1 MHGFFRRLR
10 DDAKGLFSRRDPAEL
25 FVLAVLTCLTVF
37 LLRVLIGGAESFI
50 SIFHLRGS
58 DLFMDFFNSIRDASR
73 GTGAYTERHVM
84 YPPMANL
91 LLWLAAR
98 MFPQAYLDTGA
109 AGCRTWVNYPGAIF
123 GLLCLLAGVL
133 LAFASV
139 LLSEPYARKKRR
151 LLTVA
156 VLFSFPFVFL
166 YERGNTVFFAL
177 IFVVIFLQNY
187 DSESRVARE
196 VGLLSLAFAASLKLY
211 PAVFGA
217 VLLTDRRYREA
228 GRCIAY
234 GFLML
239 LLPSF
244 AFGGPVSIV
253 WSIKDALSYSGHTSL
268 PFVAFL
274 GRFGISGE
282 SVRLF
287 LYCFYAFVLVFFTAF
302 SFFPRRRFVTFLFG
316 ACCCLMMP
324 SVFSA
329 YNWVLVLPALLLFFR
344 TEKLRGINILYYC
357 MMVLPFFLYI
367 NKTYQDNIIIFC
379 IAVLSLLCAG
389 ESVLGAVRYFRRG
402 KSPESAREETV

>member
-1 MHGFFRRLR
+1 
-10 DDAKGLFSRRDPAEL
+10 
-25 FVLAVLTCLTVF
+25 
-37 LLRVLIGGAESFI
+37 
-50 SIFHLRGS
+50 
-58 DLFMDFFNSIRDASR
+58 
-73 GTGAYTERHVM
+73 M

-98 MFPQAYLDTGA
+98 MFPQVYLDTGA

-123 GLLCLLAGVL
+123 GFFCLLAGVL

-139 LLSEPYARKKRR
+139 LLREPYARKKRR

-166 YERGNTVFFAL
+166 YERGNTVFLAL
-177 IFVVIFLQNY
+177 IFVVVFLQNY
-187 DSESRVARE
+187 NSEGRIARE

-228 GRCIAY
+228 GRCIVY

-239 LLPSF
+239 LIPSF
-244 AFGGPVSIV
+244 AFGGPVSII

-268 PFVAFL
+268 PFVEFL
-274 GRFGISGE
+274 GSFGISSG

-287 LYCFYAFVLVFFTAF
+287 LYSFYTFVLLFFAVS

-324 SVFSA
+324 SVFSS

-357 MMVLPFFLYI
+357 MMVLPFCLYI
-367 NKTYQDNIIIFC
+367 KKTYQDNIIIFC
-379 IAVLSLLCAG
+379 IAVLSFLCAG
-389 ESVLGAVRYFRRG
+389 ESVLGAVRYFRRNKG
-402 KSPESAREETV
+402 RERSKEELV